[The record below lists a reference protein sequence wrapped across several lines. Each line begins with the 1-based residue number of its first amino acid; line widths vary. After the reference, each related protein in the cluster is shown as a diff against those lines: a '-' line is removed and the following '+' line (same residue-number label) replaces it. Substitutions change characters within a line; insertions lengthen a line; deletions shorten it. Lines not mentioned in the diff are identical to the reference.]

1 MGTPVDHRN
10 PITLS
15 RFILAEKEIQTNAD
29 LSILFSSIE
38 LACKV
43 IASAVRRAGLTG
55 LYGLDG
61 SENSTG
67 DAVKK
72 LDLLA
77 NDIFI
82 NSLKVRFLKSQS
94 SCCFLVESVVLH
106 MCARTRMSVAE
117 TVSGTDKCCVFLPR
131 PVLDQDRG
139 DGLGGERRPHLC
151 RQRVGRRR

>member
-1 MGTPVDHRN
+1 MATLLHTPCALRNLARRTHPRSSLLPFRTPSTTRIVTMATAVDHTN

-15 RFILAEKEIQTNAD
+15 RFILAEKEIQTNSD

-82 NSLKVRFLKSQS
+82 NSLKVPTR
-94 SCCFLVESVVLH
+94 CCNAMACFCGKRKAHEVLID
-106 MCARTRMSVAE
+106 CLCVC
-117 TVSGTDKCCVFLPR
+117 VST
-131 PVLDQDRG
+131 
-139 DGLGGERRPHLC
+139 
-151 RQRVGRRR
+151 